1 MEQTKNTVNI
11 EYIGWRPNHKDKY
24 ANLFWTHTGFVQPV
38 PGSKAQK
45 MLARHPDV
53 YRLAENETAENLA
66 DAVEADTDDHSAV
79 IEEMRDIEAHALRNE
94 VSRMD
99 KQNLVQFAHT
109 KFGIKLDQ
117 RRAVDALRKD
127 VINHI
132 DIYGVA

>member
-1 MEQTKNTVNI
+1 MNTVNI
-11 EYIGWRPNHKDKY
+11 EYIGWRQNHKDKY
-24 ANLFWTHTGFVQPV
+24 ANLFWPETGFVQPV

-45 MLARHPDV
+45 MLARHKDV
-53 YRLAENETAENLA
+53 YRLADTAEKLA
-66 DAVEADTDDHSAV
+66 EAVEADTDNQADV

-117 RRAVDALRKD
+117 RRAVDVLRKD

>member
-1 MEQTKNTVNI
+1 MNTVNI

-24 ANLFWTHTGFVQPV
+24 ANLFWPETGFVQPV

-45 MLARHPDV
+45 MLARHKDV
-53 YRLAENETAENLA
+53 YRLADTAEKLA
-66 DAVEADTDDHSAV
+66 DAIEADTDNKAAQ

-94 VSRMD
+94 VARMD
-99 KQNLVQFAHT
+99 KPNLTKFAHN

-117 RRAVDALRKD
+117 RRAVDALRQD